1 MFPADL
7 KYTKDHEWLKPA
19 GDGTALVGIT
29 QYAQDALGDVVF
41 VDLPEAG
48 ASFAQGEEFGTVES
62 VKTVSELNMPS
73 AGEVV
78 DVNATLADHPE
89 AVNEDPYGKGWM
101 VKIKLTGGLA
111 GDLLDAAAYQALV
124 SAESH

>member
-29 QYAQDALGDVVF
+29 HYAQDALGDVVF

-48 ASFAQGEEFGTVES
+48 ATFAQGEEFGTVES
-62 VKTVSELNMPS
+62 VKTVSELNMPA
-73 AGEVV
+73 AGEVL
-78 DVNATLADHPE
+78 DVNAGLADHPE
-89 AVNEDPYGKGWM
+89 AVNEDPYGKGWL
-101 VKIKLTGGLA
+101 VKIKLTGDLA
-111 GDLLDAAAYQALV
+111 ELLDAKAYEALV
-124 SAESH
+124 NAESH

>member
-29 QYAQDALGDVVF
+29 HYAQDALGDVVF
-41 VDLPEAG
+41 VDLPEVG
-48 ASFAQGEEFGTVES
+48 ASFGSDEEFGTVES
-62 VKTVSELNMPS
+62 VKTVSELNMPT
-73 AGEVV
+73 AAEVLE
-78 DVNATLADHPE
+78 VNETLADHPE

-101 VKIKLTGGLA
+101 IKIKLNGGLNA
-111 GDLLDAAAYQALV
+111 DLLDAVAYQALV

>member
-29 QYAQDALGDVVF
+29 NYAQDALGDVVF
-41 VDLPEAG
+41 VDLPEVG
-48 ASFAQGEEFGTVES
+48 APFSEGEEFGTVES
-62 VKTVSELNMPS
+62 VKTVSELNMPA
-73 AGEVV
+73 AGEILE
-78 DVNATLADHPE
+78 VNAALADQPE
-89 AVNEDPYGKGWM
+89 AVNEDPYGKGWL
-101 VKIKLTGGLA
+101 VKIKLTGDLGN
-111 GDLLDAAAYQALV
+111 LLDAKAYEALV

>member
-7 KYTKDHEWLKPA
+7 KYTKDHEWVKPA
-19 GDGTALVGIT
+19 ADGTALVGIT
-29 QYAQDALGDVVF
+29 HYAQDALGDVVF

-48 ASFAQGEEFGTVES
+48 ASFGQGEEFGTVES
-62 VKTVSELNMPS
+62 VKTVSELNMPT
-73 AGEVV
+73 AGEVIE
-78 DVNATLADHPE
+78 VNAALADHPE

-101 VKIKLTGGLA
+101 VKIKLDGGLA
-111 GDLLDAAAYQALV
+111 GDLLDAAAYEALV

>member
-29 QYAQDALGDVVF
+29 NYAQDALGDVVF

-48 ASFAQGEEFGTVES
+48 ATFAEGEEFGTVES
-62 VKTVSELNMPS
+62 VKTVSELNMPT
-73 AGEVV
+73 AGEVLE
-78 DVNATLADHPE
+78 VNETLGDHPE
-89 AVNEDPYGKGWM
+89 AVNEDPYGKGWL
-101 VKIKLTGGLA
+101 VKIKLTGDLSG
-111 GDLLDAAAYQALV
+111 LLDATAYEALV

>member
-29 QYAQDALGDVVF
+29 NYAQDALGDVVF

-48 ASFAQGEEFGTVES
+48 ATFGEGEEFGTVES

-73 AGEVV
+73 AGEVLE
-78 DVNATLADHPE
+78 VNAALADQPE
-89 AVNEDPYGKGWM
+89 AVNEDPYGKGWL
-101 VKIKLTGGLA
+101 VKIKVTGDLA
-111 GDLLDAAAYQALV
+111 HLLDAKAYEALV

>member
-19 GDGTALVGIT
+19 GDGTATVGIT

-41 VDLPEAG
+41 VDLPETGEAFG
-48 ASFAQGEEFGTVES
+48 QGEEFGTVES
-62 VKTVSELNMPS
+62 VKTVSELNMPA
-73 AGEVV
+73 AGEVLE
-78 DVNATLADHPE
+78 VNSALADHPE

-101 VKIKLTGGLA
+101 VKIKLTGDLA
-111 GDLLDAAAYQALV
+111 ALLDAKAYEALV

>member
-1 MFPADL
+1 MFPGDL

-41 VDLPEAG
+41 VDLPEVG
-48 ASFAQGEEFGTVES
+48 ASFAEGEEFGTVES

-73 AGEVV
+73 AGEVLE
-78 DVNATLADHPE
+78 VNTELAEHPE

-101 VKIKLTGGLA
+101 VKIKLTGALA
-111 GDLLDAAAYQALV
+111 ELLDAKAYEALV

>member
-19 GDGTALVGIT
+19 GDGTALIGIT

-41 VDLPEAG
+41 VDLPEVGEAFG
-48 ASFAQGEEFGTVES
+48 QGEEFGTVES
-62 VKTVSELNMPS
+62 VKTVSELNMPA
-73 AGEVV
+73 AGEVLE
-78 DVNATLADHPE
+78 VNAALGDHPE

-101 VKIKLTGGLA
+101 VKIKLTGDLA
-111 GDLLDAAAYQALV
+111 GLLDTKAYEALV

>member
-7 KYTKDHEWLKPA
+7 KYTKDHEWVKPM

-29 QYAQDALGDVVF
+29 HYAQDALGDVVF
-41 VDLPEAG
+41 VDLPEVGEAFG
-48 ASFAQGEEFGTVES
+48 QGEEFGTVES

-73 AGEVV
+73 EGEVIE
-78 DVNATLADHPE
+78 VNDSLADHPE

-101 VKIKLTGGLA
+101 VKLKLKGPLA
-111 GDLLDAAAYQALV
+111 ADLLDAKTYEVLV

>member
-7 KYTKDHEWLKPA
+7 KYTKDHEWLKPM

-29 QYAQDALGDVVF
+29 HYAQDALGDVVF

-48 ASFAQGEEFGTVES
+48 ESFGHGEEFGTVES

-73 AGEVV
+73 DAEILEV
-78 DVNATLADHPE
+78 NGTLADHPE

-101 VKIKLTGGLA
+101 VKVRLKGALA
-111 GDLLDAAAYQALV
+111 ADLLDAKAYEALV

>member
-19 GDGTALVGIT
+19 ADGTALVGIT
-29 QYAQDALGDVVF
+29 NYAQDALGDVVF
-41 VDLPEAG
+41 VDLPEVG
-48 ASFAQGEEFGTVES
+48 ASFGEGEEFGTVES
-62 VKTVSELNMPS
+62 VKTVSELNMPA
-73 AGEVV
+73 AGEVLE
-78 DVNATLADHPE
+78 VNGALTDHPE

-101 VKIKLTGGLA
+101 VKIKLA
-111 GDLLDAAAYQALV
+111 GSLDALLDAKAYEALV

>member
-7 KYTKDHEWLKPA
+7 KYTKDHEWLKPM
-19 GDGTALVGIT
+19 GDGTAVVGIT
-29 QYAQDALGDVVF
+29 HYAQDALGDVVF

-48 ASFAQGEEFGTVES
+48 ESFGAGEEFGTVES

-73 AGEVV
+73 EAEILE
-78 DVNATLADHPE
+78 VNATLADHPE

-101 VKIKLTGGLA
+101 VKVRLKGALA
-111 GDLLDAAAYQALV
+111 ADLLDAKAYEALV

>member
-7 KYTKDHEWLKPA
+7 KYTKDHEWVKPA

-29 QYAQDALGDVVF
+29 HYAQDALGDVVF

-48 ASFAQGEEFGTVES
+48 ASFGAGEEFGTVES

-73 AGEVV
+73 AGEVLE
-78 DVNATLADHPE
+78 VNAALADHPE

-101 VKIKLTGGLA
+101 VKIKLSGVLSA
-111 GDLLDAAAYQALV
+111 ELLDAKAYEALV

>member
-1 MFPADL
+1 MYPADV
-7 KYTKDHEWLKPA
+7 KYTKNHEYIKPL

-48 ASFAQGEEFGTVES
+48 ATFAQGEEFGTVES

-73 AGEVV
+73 AGEVL
-78 DVNATLADHPE
+78 DVNASLADHPE

-111 GDLLDAAAYQALV
+111 GDLLDAAAYEALV

>member
-19 GDGTALVGIT
+19 ADGTATIGIT

-41 VDLPEAG
+41 VDLPEVG
-48 ASFAQGEEFGTVES
+48 ASFPQGEEFGTVES
-62 VKTVSELNMPS
+62 VKTVSELNMPA
-73 AGEVV
+73 AGEVLE
-78 DVNATLADHPE
+78 VNESLSDHPE

-101 VKIKLTGGLA
+101 VKIKLTGSLDG
-111 GDLLDAAAYQALV
+111 LLDAAAYEALV

>member
-7 KYTKDHEWLKPA
+7 KYTKDHEWVKPA

-29 QYAQDALGDVVF
+29 HYAQDALGDVVF

-48 ASFAQGEEFGTVES
+48 ASFGAGEEFGTVES

-73 AGEVV
+73 AGEVLE
-78 DVNATLADHPE
+78 VNAALADHPE

-101 VKIKLTGGLA
+101 VKIKLSGVLSA
-111 GDLLDAAAYQALV
+111 ELLDAAAYEALV